1 MTLIR
6 IQPREFAEWSQY
18 IQRICGV
25 HLAPGKTYLIES
37 RLAALLNEYAC
48 ASFGELYDKA
58 LKDGTRTLEK
68 RIIDRITT
76 NETLFFRDQSP
87 FELLKYKIL
96 PDLLDRKMEKSAA
109 NSVIPIR
116 IWSTACAMGQEVY
129 SIAIILKEL
138 LGDLKSYDITILG
151 TDISRD
157 AVGRASSGAYNRV
170 EIQRGLSEERLQRY
184 FLKNGGQWKVI
195 DEIRSMATFK
205 KLNLISPFTGLS
217 AFDIIFCR
225 NVAIYFAREDRKK
238 LFDRIS
244 RALDPQGYLIIGS
257 TETLTDIMP
266 EFEPKRY
273 MRTVF
278 YQLKQ
283 I

>member
-1 MTLIR
+1 MTHIR
-6 IQPREFAEWSQY
+6 IKPREFTEWSHY

-25 HLAPGKTYLIES
+25 HLEPGKTYLIES

-48 ASFGELYDKA
+48 SSFGELYDKA
-58 LKDGTRTLEK
+58 LKDGTRALEN

-87 FELLKYKIL
+87 FELLKHKIL
-96 PDLLDRKMEKSAA
+96 PDLLDRKMEMSMAK
-109 NSVIPIR
+109 SVIPIR

-138 LGDLKSYDITILG
+138 LGDLTAYDITILG

-157 AVGRASSGAYNRV
+157 AVARASRGVYNRV

-184 FLKNGGQWKVI
+184 FLTCGDEWKII

-205 KLNLISPFTGLS
+205 KLNLLSPFTCLS

-225 NVAIYFAREDRKK
+225 NVAIYFARDNRRK
-238 LFDRIS
+238 LFERIS
-244 RALDPQGYLIIGS
+244 KALDPQGYLIIGS

-266 EFEPKRY
+266 EFEPKRHL
-273 MRTVF
+273 RTVF
-278 YQLKQ
+278 YQLRQ
-283 I
+283 R

>member
-1 MTLIR
+1 MTIIR
-6 IQPREFAEWSQY
+6 INPKEFAQWSQY
-18 IQRICGV
+18 IRRICGV
-25 HLAPGKTYLIES
+25 HLEPGKAYLIES
-37 RLAALLNEYAC
+37 RLTGLLKDYAC

-58 LKDGTRTLEK
+58 LKDSTRALEK

-96 PDLLDRKMEKSAA
+96 PDLLDRKMKKSP
-109 NSVIPIR
+109 SEPVTPIR
-116 IWSTACAMGQEVY
+116 IWSSACAMGQEVY
-129 SIAIILKEL
+129 SIAIVLKEL
-138 LGDLKSYDITILG
+138 LGDLKTYDITILG

-157 AVGRASSGAYNRV
+157 AVARASSGIYNRV

-184 FLKNGGQWKVI
+184 FLKNGDQWKIV
-195 DEIRSMATFK
+195 DEIRSMATFR
-205 KLNLISPFTGLS
+205 KLNLISQFTGLS
-217 AFDIIFCR
+217 TFDIIFCR
-225 NVAIYFAREDRKK
+225 NVAIYFARDDRKK
-238 LFDRIS
+238 LFDRIA
-244 RALDPQGYLIIGS
+244 RVLDPQGYLIVGS

-278 YQLKQ
+278 YQLRQ
-283 I
+283 P